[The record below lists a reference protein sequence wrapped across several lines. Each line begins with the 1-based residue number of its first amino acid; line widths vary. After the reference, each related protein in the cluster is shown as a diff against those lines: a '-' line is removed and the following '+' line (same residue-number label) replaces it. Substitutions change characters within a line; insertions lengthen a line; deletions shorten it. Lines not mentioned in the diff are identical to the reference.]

1 MSGVEEEVTKS
12 CYGELG
18 QLLRAVLTPSAGKM
32 WQLKQLKQAQGGQK
46 KLNHNRY

>member
-32 WQLKQLKQAQGGQK
+32 WKLRKLKQDQGGQK
-46 KLNHNRY
+46 KTKIKP

>member
-12 CYGELG
+12 CYRELG

-32 WQLKQLKQAQGGQK
+32 WQLKQLKQAQGGRK
-46 KLNHNRY
+46 KIKP